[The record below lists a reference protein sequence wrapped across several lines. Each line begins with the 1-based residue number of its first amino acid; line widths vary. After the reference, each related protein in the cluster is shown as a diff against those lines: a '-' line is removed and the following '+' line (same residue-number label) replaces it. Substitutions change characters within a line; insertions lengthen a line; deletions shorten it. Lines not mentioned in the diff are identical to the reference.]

1 MTAKMGEM
9 KMDNT
14 GGNKFSTN
22 AENFQV
28 KVRQYSDRVERQT
41 RANKTVGIGI
51 LALAVFT
58 GIMTMMDGARSV
70 TKSIMLL
77 LLVIAMASTVF
88 GMLRLS
94 REKSFRY
101 VCIMPFMV
109 AYMFLAVT
117 ANNAGDI
124 FMVVPVLI
132 AAVLYYDMRITQIIC
147 GMMGAVI
154 VLRLISLG
162 SQGAID
168 SGQISIVFGLV
179 MNIIAA
185 MRVVKWVK
193 RFDHDSYYTMQDEK
207 KLQQIMMQDILDTAD
222 KVSKGTSEVTELV
235 GKLQNSTNVVYNS
248 LQEIATG
255 TQMTAENIQEQTIM
269 TQQIQDAIGAT
280 QRLSKEMV
288 DLAENSGRTVD
299 ESMEVMK
306 QMREQAEQINARN
319 VGVSDSMRQLQEK
332 MKEVQTIADII
343 FSISSQTNLLALNA
357 SIESARAGDAGRGF
371 AVVAE
376 QIRQLSEQTRKSTE
390 NIAKIIG
397 ELAENAGAAT
407 EAVAESVKA
416 TEEQNGR
423 IDMASDSF
431 AKISRDMDSLS
442 RNVGQVDG
450 KIAELA
456 KANDTIVENISQLS
470 ATSEQITASSQE
482 AADFSEQNSREAD
495 NATALL
501 GEVME
506 TVGRLDRYNK
516 K

>member
-1 MTAKMGEM
+1 ME
-9 KMDNT
+9 NT
-14 GGNKFSTN
+14 ETNIFSTN

-51 LALAVFT
+51 LALQMFT
-58 GIMTMMDGARSV
+58 GIVTMMDGARSV
-70 TKSIMLL
+70 TKSIMLVL
-77 LLVIAMASTVF
+77 LLVAMGCTIFSMF
-88 GMLRLS
+88 RLR

-101 VCIMPFMV
+101 VCIMSFMV
-109 AYMFLAVT
+109 AYMFLAIT

-132 AAVLYYDMRITQIIC
+132 AAVLYYDLKITQIIC

-154 VLRLISLG
+154 VLRMIILARR
-162 SQGAID
+162 GAID
-168 SGQISIVFGLV
+168 TEQFSIVFGLV
-179 MNIIAA
+179 MIMIAA
-185 MRVVKWVK
+185 IYVVKWVK
-193 RFDHDSYYTMQDEK
+193 RFDHDAYYTMQDEK
-207 KLQQIMMQDILDTAD
+207 KLQEIMIQDILATAD
-222 KVSKGTSEVTELV
+222 KVSQGTSEVTELV
-235 GKLQNSTNVVYNS
+235 GKLQNSTNIVYNS

-280 QRLSKEMV
+280 QRLSKDMV
-288 DLAENSGRTVD
+288 ELTQNSGRTVD
-299 ESMEVMK
+299 ESMDVMK
-306 QMREQAEQINARN
+306 QMREQAEQMNARN
-319 VGVSDSMRQLQEK
+319 VGVSNSMQQLQEK

-343 FSISSQTNLLALNA
+343 FDISSQTNLLALNA

-390 NIAKIIG
+390 DIAKIIA
-397 ELAENAGAAT
+397 ELADNAGAAT
-407 EAVAESVKA
+407 AAVAESVKA

-423 IDMASDSF
+423 IDMASESF

-442 RNVGQVDG
+442 YNVGQVDD

-501 GEVME
+501 SDVME
-506 TVGRLDRYNK
+506 TVGRLDRYTK